1 MITITPNRAKG
12 PGIASPV
19 RSAAFCRRCSARVGT
34 AAGAFGP
41 SPKCRLPEDRTS
53 LPNGTFARTAIGRR
67 PEGWRCQ
74 PLQEKVSAMRKKVLV
89 LGGNFG
95 GLTAA
100 LSVKHALNGD
110 KARSGY
116 VRLP

>member
-1 MITITPNRAKG
+1 
-12 PGIASPV
+12 
-19 RSAAFCRRCSARVGT
+19 
-34 AAGAFGP
+34 
-41 SPKCRLPEDRTS
+41 
-53 LPNGTFARTAIGRR
+53 
-67 PEGWRCQ
+67 
-74 PLQEKVSAMRKKVLV
+74 MRKKVLV